1 MKNKPRLSS
10 LAFLG
15 FSINMALENGYANAI
30 SFDDVYTSL
39 NNKTLLED
47 LETKIPDF
55 FDFSLYPKG
64 SEENQY
70 INEVL
75 DYIAGGLQ
83 GRERRK
89 VGIEKSGLNLLLAYI
104 LEAMQQKDWV

>member
-1 MKNKPRLSS
+1 MKNKPRLSA
-10 LAFLG
+10 LAYLG
-15 FSINMALENGYANAI
+15 FSINIALEKGYADAI
-30 SFDDVYTSL
+30 SFDDIYTSL

-47 LETKIPDF
+47 LEIKIPNC
-55 FDFSLYPKG
+55 FDFSSDPKD
-64 SEENQY
+64 SEQNQY
-70 INEVL
+70 LNEVL

-104 LEAMQQKDWV
+104 LEAMQQKYWV

>member
-1 MKNKPRLSS
+1 MNNKPRLSA

-15 FSINMALENGYANAI
+15 FSINIALEKGYADAI
-30 SFDDVYTSL
+30 SFNDIYTSL

-47 LETKIPDF
+47 LETKIPDI
-55 FDFSLYPKG
+55 FDLSLYPKG
-64 SEENQY
+64 SEQNQY

-83 GRERRK
+83 GRERKK
-89 VGIEKSGLNLLLAYI
+89 VGIEKSGLHLLLAYI